1 MKKWQK
7 SAQRKAKI
15 KAFVE
20 SIKANRRETSKPAN
34 IIFTNIKSEKKKVK
48 VPDYLRYLF
57 S

>member
-20 SIKANRRETSKPAN
+20 SIKANRRETSKPSN
-34 IIFTNIKSEKKKVK
+34 TIFTNIKSEKKKVK
-48 VPDYLRYLF
+48 IPDYLRYLF